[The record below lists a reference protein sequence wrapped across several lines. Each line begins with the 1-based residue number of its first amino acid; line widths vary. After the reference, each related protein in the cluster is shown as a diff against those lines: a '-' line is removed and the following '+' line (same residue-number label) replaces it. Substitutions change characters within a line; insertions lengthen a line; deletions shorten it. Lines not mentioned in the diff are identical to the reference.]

1 MCSGA
6 VRCWT
11 HGFAIYAVSL
21 LLSEKRQTL
30 VNIIKLKPVVPPK
43 RAIIKVRTNEKNK
56 RKKTLVMDSLC
67 QESIT
72 LLPV

>member
-30 VNIIKLKPVVPPK
+30 VNIIKLKPAVPPK
-43 RAIIKVRTNEKNK
+43 RAIIKVRTNEKIKEK
-56 RKKTLVMDSLC
+56 R
-67 QESIT
+67 
-72 LLPV
+72 LL